1 MAYQEQL
8 NKLSQELLDETKV
21 KEIERLK
28 IAHSTEQKEQ
38 EIAALKV
45 INESQQQVIDRNK
58 MLVVI
63 GILLLLICIIVF
75 ILWSVNKAKQNKI
88 YQLEMN
94 SKVLHLQMN
103 PHFMFNTLAAIQG
116 NILSNQTK
124 LASRYLVKFSKLLRH
139 HIEQTRSGM
148 VLFEDEIQS
157 LRDYLE
163 LQKMRMDNPLQY
175 QITFSEEN
183 ESDSTDVYV
192 PAMLVQPANVKQ

>member
-1 MAYQEQL
+1 
-8 NKLSQELLDETKV
+8 
-21 KEIERLK
+21 
-28 IAHSTEQKEQ
+28 
-38 EIAALKV
+38 
-45 INESQQQVIDRNK
+45 
-58 MLVVI
+58 
-63 GILLLLICIIVF
+63 
-75 ILWSVNKAKQNKI
+75 
-88 YQLEMN
+88 MN

-183 ESDSTDVYV
+183 ENDNTDVYV
-192 PAMLVQPANVKQ
+192 PAMLVQPANAKQ